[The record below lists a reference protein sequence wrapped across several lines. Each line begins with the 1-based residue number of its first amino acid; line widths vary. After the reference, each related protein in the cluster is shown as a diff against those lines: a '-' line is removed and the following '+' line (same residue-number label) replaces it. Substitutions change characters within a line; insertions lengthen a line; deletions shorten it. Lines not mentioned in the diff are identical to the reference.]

1 MEKTIIRG
9 LNYTTTEQEGI
20 FILINVIGE
29 EAKLSDGNG
38 KYLNVPLKTIT
49 YYPPKKFT
57 HAPQEIQER
66 PKGEILQFG
75 KYKGYSI
82 QSVPKSYLDYM
93 LQTMDKKNTL
103 LKMFWDEIKR
113 RNERNK
119 ARAEKEE
126 RQD

>member
-9 LNYTTTEQEGI
+9 LNYITTEREGI
-20 FILINVIGE
+20 FVLINVMGE
-29 EAKLSDGNG
+29 EAKLKGGDGN
-38 KYLNVPLKTIT
+38 YYNVPLKTIT

-57 HAPQEIQER
+57 HATQEIQER

-93 LQTMDKKNTL
+93 VKTMDKKNTL
-103 LKMFWDEIKR
+103 LKMFWNEIKR
-113 RNERNK
+113 RNARNK
-119 ARAEKEE
+119 EKGAYGL
-126 RQD
+126 